1 MNDLIKDVI
10 REMILD
16 GEIRIGI
23 IEENGLYHIGL
34 EVVEDEV
41 KKQSG
46 RDSVELIDI
55 MRLYGASGILE
66 DDIDFLDNY
75 R

>member
-1 MNDLIKDVI
+1 MNDLIKDIV
-10 REMILD
+10 REMILN
-16 GEIRIGI
+16 GEIRIWI

-46 RDSVELIDI
+46 RDSVELIDL
-55 MRLYGASGILE
+55 MRLGILE

>member
-1 MNDLIKDVI
+1 MDNLIKDVV

-46 RDSVELIDI
+46 RDSVELIDL
-55 MRLYGASGILE
+55 MRLVW
-66 DDIDFLDNY
+66 NY
-75 R
+75 TKQ

>member
-1 MNDLIKDVI
+1 MNDLIKDVV

-16 GEIRIGI
+16 GEIRLGI
-23 IEENGLYHIGL
+23 IEENGLYNIWL
-34 EVVEDEV
+34 EVVEEEV

-46 RDSVELIDI
+46 LDSIGLIDL
-55 MRLYGASGILE
+55 MRLHGDLGILE

-75 R
+75 K

>member
-1 MNDLIKDVI
+1 MNDLIKDVV
-10 REMILD
+10 REMILN
-16 GEIRIGI
+16 GEIRLGI

-34 EVVEDEV
+34 EVVGDEV

-46 RDSVELIDI
+46 RDSVELIDL
-55 MRLYGASGILE
+55 MRLHGDLGILE
-66 DDIDFLDNY
+66 EDINFLDNY

>member
-1 MNDLIKDVI
+1 MNDLIKDVVK
-10 REMILD
+10 EMILD
-16 GEIRIGI
+16 GKIRLGI

-46 RDSVELIDI
+46 RDSVELIDL
-55 MRLYGASGILE
+55 MRLHVDLGISE
-66 DDIDFLDNY
+66 DDINFLDNY

>member
-1 MNDLIKDVI
+1 MNDLIKGVV

-46 RDSVELIDI
+46 WDSVELIDL
-55 MRLYGASGILE
+55 MRLV
-66 DDIDFLDNY
+66 
-75 R
+75 

>member
-1 MNDLIKDVI
+1 MDNLIKDVV

-46 RDSVELIDI
+46 RDSVELIDL
-55 MRLYGASGILE
+55 MRLHGALGISE

>member
-1 MNDLIKDVI
+1 MNDLIKDVV

-34 EVVEDEV
+34 EVVEEEV

-46 RDSVELIDI
+46 RDSVGLIDL
-55 MRLYGASGILE
+55 MRLNGDLGILE
-66 DDIDFLDNY
+66 DDINFLDNY

>member
-1 MNDLIKDVI
+1 MNDLIKDIV
-10 REMILD
+10 REMILN

-46 RDSVELIDI
+46 RDSVELIDL
-55 MRLYGASGILE
+55 MRLHGDFGISE
-66 DDIDFLDNY
+66 DDINFLDNY

>member
-1 MNDLIKDVI
+1 MNDLIKDVV

-23 IEENGLYHIGL
+23 IEKNGIYHIGL

-46 RDSVELIDI
+46 RDSVELIDL
-55 MRLYGASGILE
+55 MRLHGDLGISE
-66 DDIDFLDNY
+66 DDINFLDNY

>member
-1 MNDLIKDVI
+1 MNDLIKDVV
-10 REMILD
+10 REMILN
-16 GEIRIGI
+16 GEIRLSI

-46 RDSVELIDI
+46 WDSVELIDL
-55 MRLYGASGILE
+55 MRLHGDLGILE

>member
-1 MNDLIKDVI
+1 MNDLIKGVV

-46 RDSVELIDI
+46 RDSVELIDL
-55 MRLYGASGILE
+55 MRLHGALGISE

>member
-1 MNDLIKDVI
+1 MNDLIKDVVK
-10 REMILD
+10 EMILD
-16 GEIRIGI
+16 GKIRLGI

-41 KKQSG
+41 KKQSSL
-46 RDSVELIDI
+46 DSVELIDL
-55 MRLYGASGILE
+55 MRLHVGILE
-66 DDIDFLDNY
+66 DDINFLDNY

>member
-1 MNDLIKDVI
+1 MNDLIKDVV
-10 REMILD
+10 REMILN

-46 RDSVELIDI
+46 RDSVELIDL
-55 MRLYGASGILE
+55 MRLPLGILE
-66 DDIDFLDNY
+66 DDINFLDNY

>member
-1 MNDLIKDVI
+1 MNDLIKDVVK
-10 REMILD
+10 EMILN

-46 RDSVELIDI
+46 RDSVELIDL
-55 MRLYGASGILE
+55 MRLHGDFGISE
-66 DDIDFLDNY
+66 DDINFLDNY

>member
-1 MNDLIKDVI
+1 MNDLIKDVV

-16 GEIRIGI
+16 GEIRLGI

-34 EVVEDEV
+34 EVVEEEV

-46 RDSVELIDI
+46 RDSVGLIDL
-55 MRLYGASGILE
+55 MMLHGDLGILE
-66 DDIDFLDNY
+66 DDINFLDNY

>member
-1 MNDLIKDVI
+1 MNDLIKDIV
-10 REMILD
+10 REMILN
-16 GEIRIGI
+16 GEIRLGI

-34 EVVEDEV
+34 EVVEEEV

-46 RDSVELIDI
+46 RDSVGLIDL
-55 MRLYGASGILE
+55 MRLHGDLGILE

>member
-1 MNDLIKDVI
+1 MNDLIKDVVK
-10 REMILD
+10 EMILD

-41 KKQSG
+41 TKQSCW
-46 RDSVELIDI
+46 DSIEIIDL
-55 MRLYGASGILE
+55 MRLI
-66 DDIDFLDNY
+66 
-75 R
+75 

>member
-10 REMILD
+10 REMILN
-16 GEIRIGI
+16 GEIRLGI

-46 RDSVELIDI
+46 RDSVELIDL
-55 MRLYGASGILE
+55 MRLGISE
-66 DDIDFLDNY
+66 DDINFLDNY